1 MNLQNWT
8 KWHYEVNNGFV
19 PILEL
24 PGGILITESL
34 NILEFIDRLTGDESF
49 CDKSSFKKY
58 DLYSKNP
65 VEFARQKM

>member
-1 MNLQNWT
+1 
-8 KWHYEVNNGFV
+8 
-19 PILEL
+19 LEL

-34 NILEFIDRLTGDESF
+34 NILEFIDRLSGDESF

-65 VEFARQKM
+65 VKFARQKI

>member
-1 MNLQNWT
+1 MNLQHRT

-49 CDKSSFKKY
+49 CDKSLFKKY

-65 VEFARQKM
+65 LAFAK